1 MADGSTEC
9 PVGHYARRSLERG
22 IGIYGIGKAA
32 AGKDKGEYL
41 PEAGLKRDACT
52 GEVRSGKSISLMIS
66 DLPLTKPSPRQ
77 LAAVTL
83 TNVGVKC
90 T

>member
-66 DLPLTKPSPRQ
+66 DLPFDQTISST
-77 LAAVTL
+77 VGGCNS